1 MASPET
7 ICLVS
12 RADFLP
18 DSQELQGLEQ
28 FGINRVLWP
37 EAQLA
42 ADIEGV
48 VTAPGAIDAESFAGG
63 ADPAARVRAR
73 GRLDVWSRCRSG
85 SCTCRAGR

>member
-1 MASPET
+1 MRNSCRASK
-7 ICLVS
+7 
-12 RADFLP
+12 
-18 DSQELQGLEQ
+18 Q

-63 ADPAARVRAR
+63 PDPFARVPAGRELDVSSKSRSGNCICRAAR
-73 GRLDVWSRCRSG
+73 
-85 SCTCRAGR
+85 